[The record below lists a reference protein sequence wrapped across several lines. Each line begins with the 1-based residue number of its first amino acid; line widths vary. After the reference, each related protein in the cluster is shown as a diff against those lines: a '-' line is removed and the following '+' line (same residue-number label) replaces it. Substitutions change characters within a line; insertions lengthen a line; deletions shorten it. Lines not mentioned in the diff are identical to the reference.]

1 MRRVLV
7 VGLLSVGPL
16 LASGCVFLE
25 KRTQALSGGGQPS
38 CRPSQYWDG
47 NQCRHKGQGHGARKH
62 DGDGTPAKGKK
73 R

>member
-1 MRRVLV
+1 MRRVLL

-16 LASGCVFLE
+16 FASGCVVVE
-25 KRTQALSGGGQPS
+25 KTTQAIGGRPS

-62 DGDGTPAKGKK
+62 DGDGAPAKGKK